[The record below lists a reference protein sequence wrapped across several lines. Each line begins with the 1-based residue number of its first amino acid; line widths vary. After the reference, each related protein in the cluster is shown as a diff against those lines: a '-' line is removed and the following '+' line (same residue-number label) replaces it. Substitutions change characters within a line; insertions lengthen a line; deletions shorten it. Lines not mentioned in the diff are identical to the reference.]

1 MQPMTMMR
9 NALGKEYGGS
19 GVPLDEAKY
28 RKSVEFWQDYAL
40 LK

>member
-1 MQPMTMMR
+1 MMR

-19 GVPLDEAKY
+19 GVPLDLEKY
-28 RKSVEFWQDYAL
+28 RASVDFWQRHAL